1 MRAMDFPEE
10 GKMAEVT
17 KKKIL
22 LVDDSRTVRQ
32 LLKIILKKHIFCDIT
47 EAGDGS
53 EAIINLGDD
62 SFDLMITDINMPN
75 MNGLTLVKTVRDEM
89 HMEIPIIIVTT
100 MGKEQDRDTG
110 LELGADSYV
119 TKPINGP
126 SLIRQATEL
135 LS

>member
-1 MRAMDFPEE
+1 
-10 GKMAEVT
+10 MAEGE

-32 LLKIILKKHIFCDIT
+32 LLKLVLMKHLFCNIT
-47 EAGDGS
+47 EACDGL
-53 EAIINLGDD
+53 EAVKCMDSDD
-62 SFDLMITDINMPN
+62 FDLLITDINMPS
-75 MNGLTLVKTVRDEM
+75 MNGLSLIRKIRGEM
-89 HMEIPIIIVTT
+89 QLKLPIIIVTT
-100 MGKEQDRDTG
+100 MGGEKDRDTG

-126 SLIRQATEL
+126 ALIREAAQL

>member
-1 MRAMDFPEE
+1 
-10 GKMAEVT
+10 MAERE

-32 LLKIILKKHIFCDIT
+32 LMKLILKKHIFCDIT
-47 EAGDGS
+47 EAGDGL
-53 EAIINLGDD
+53 EAIQYLGDD
-62 SFDLMITDINMPN
+62 CFDLVITDINMPN
-75 MNGLTLVKTVRDEM
+75 MNGLSLVKQVRDEM
-89 HMEIPIIIVTT
+89 HMDIPIIIVTT
-100 MGKEQDRDTG
+100 MGKEQDRDAG

-126 SLIRQATEL
+126 SLIRQAAEL